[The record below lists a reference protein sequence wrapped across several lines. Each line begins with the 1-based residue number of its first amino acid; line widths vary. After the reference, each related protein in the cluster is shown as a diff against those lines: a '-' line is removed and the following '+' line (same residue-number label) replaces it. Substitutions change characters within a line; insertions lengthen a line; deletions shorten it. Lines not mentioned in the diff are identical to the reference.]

1 MAKKVTV
8 TLSDDLNPDLPAD
21 DTITFSIDGAGY
33 EIDLNQTNIDAFR
46 DNFAPWIAAARH
58 TAGRKQPRRLAG
70 GTKEDLAAIRVWAG
84 ENGIVVSSRGRISR
98 DVIAAYHNRAT
109 TAVEKKPTKSRVEI
123 ALEKAAKKVTG
134 TEKVADLPAFSSK

>member
-8 TLSDDLNPDLPAD
+8 TLSDDLNPELPAD
-21 DTITFSIDGAGY
+21 DTITFSIDGVGY

-109 TAVEKKPTKSRVEI
+109 TVEKKPIKSRVEI
-123 ALEKAAKKVTG
+123 ALNKAAAKVEKAKEV
-134 TEKVADLPAFSSK
+134 DMPAFSSK